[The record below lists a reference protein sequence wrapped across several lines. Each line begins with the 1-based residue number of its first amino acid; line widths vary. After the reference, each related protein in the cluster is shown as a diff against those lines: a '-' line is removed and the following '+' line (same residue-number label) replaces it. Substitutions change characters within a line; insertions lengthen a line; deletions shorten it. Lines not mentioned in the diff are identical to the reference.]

1 MIRMMTGKATMIMIT
16 IITLLYLPFLG
27 NMYSTVVDNREAPSI
42 TAQTSSMKVE
52 LGSKVTL
59 SCTASGNP
67 TPSIHWYKDGK
78 PIEGPQAIG
87 NAFVIPEVTPRE
99 RGYYQ
104 CEAVSSYGNPSRSA
118 ETEILIQGLKIH
130 SV

>member
-1 MIRMMTGKATMIMIT
+1 MHH
-16 IITLLYLPFLG
+16 
-27 NMYSTVVDNREAPSI
+27 TVVDNRVAPSI
-42 TAQTSSMKVE
+42 TTQTSSMEVE

-59 SCTASGNP
+59 SCTATGNP

-104 CEAVSSYGNPSRSA
+104 CEAVSSFGNPSRSP